1 MKRNFAEK
9 MRYYINIGTNLGD
22 LGANVARAVA
32 EIRARLSVAVREST
46 PVYSEAWGY
55 ESEHGYM
62 NVGAAFD
69 TEECPVAVLRELR
82 GIEVAMGSAS
92 HRNADGSYA
101 DRIVDIDVIA
111 IDELVIDTPE
121 LTVPHP
127 RMEQRDFVLAPLAE
141 LAPEWRHPVIGVTA
155 RELLER
161 LSRGRDAADRP

>member
-1 MKRNFAEK
+1 

-32 EIRARLSVAVREST
+32 EIRARLGVAVRESA

-111 IDELVIDTPE
+111 IDELEIDTPE

-161 LSRGRDAADRP
+161 LSRGRGAADRP

>member
-1 MKRNFAEK
+1 

-32 EIRARLSVAVREST
+32 EIRARLGVAVRESA

-111 IDELVIDTPE
+111 IDELEIDTPE

>member
-1 MKRNFAEK
+1 

-32 EIRARLSVAVREST
+32 EIRARLGVAVRESA

-82 GIEVAMGSAS
+82 GIEVAMGSAN

-111 IDELVIDTPE
+111 IDELEIDTPE